1 MAISSPGIGSGLD
14 VNGIVSQLMALER
27 RPLQQLERQRSAV
40 QSELSAFGRLQGA
53 VATMRDAA
61 RRLADAA
68 TWTATTVSSSN
79 AAAVSATSNGSAP
92 PGSYSVTVA
101 RLAAAQTLA
110 MPTALP
116 SANDSLGS
124 GTLTITLGTWAANL
138 STFTPRAGS
147 TPVSVTI
154 AAGSSLAAVRDA
166 INAANAGVSASIVS
180 DASGAR
186 LALRSTSTG
195 IEHGFRIAVTD
206 DDGTHGD
213 ASGLSRLA
221 FDPPAGA
228 AQMTRTL
235 AAANAEATINGV
247 AVSSATNTLA
257 DVLDGLTLRLSQVT
271 TAPVDLAVA
280 RDSAAVRK
288 QITDFANAY
297 NELVRMLGELTSF
310 DAATRRAG
318 ALQGDSSAVGLMRQ
332 LRNLVGGQS
341 AASAAF
347 QRLADVGLEP
357 QRDGTLRVV
366 DSRLD
371 GALGRHDELRAF
383 FARDAVGTASDGFGV
398 LLRGFGDGAL
408 ASDGVFSTRREG
420 LQQRIQRSDQG
431 IARMEDRLQLVERR
445 LREQYTRLD
454 GQIAA
459 LSGLQSFVTQ
469 QLQMFNNNSNP
480 RR

>member
-1 MAISSPGIGSGLD
+1 MAISSPGVGSGLD

-27 RPLQQLERQRSAV
+27 RPLQQLERQRTEV
-40 QSELSAFGRLQGA
+40 QAELSAFGRLQGA

-61 RRLADAA
+61 RRLSDAP
-68 TWTATTVSSSN
+68 TWSATTVSSAN
-79 AAAVSATSNGSAP
+79 AAAVAATSTGSAP

-110 MPTALP
+110 LPTALP
-116 SANDSLGS
+116 TASDRLGS
-124 GTLTITLGTWAANL
+124 GTLTITLGTWAGNL
-138 STFTPRAGS
+138 ASFTPRAGS
-147 TPVSVTI
+147 TPASVTI
-154 AAGSSLAAVRDA
+154 AAGNDSLAAVRDA
-166 INAANAGVSASIVS
+166 INAANAGVSASIVN

-195 IEHGFRIAVTD
+195 AEHGFRISVAD
-206 DDGTHGD
+206 DDGAPAD
-213 ASGLSRLA
+213 AAGLSRLA
-221 FDPPAGA
+221 YDPAAGA

-235 AAANAEATINGV
+235 AAANAEATVNGV
-247 AVSSATNTLA
+247 PVSSATNTLT

-271 TAPVDLAVA
+271 TAPVDLTVA
-280 RDSAAVRK
+280 RDSAALRK
-288 QITDFANAY
+288 HITDFANAY
-297 NELVRMLGELTSF
+297 NELARLLGELTAF
-310 DAATRRAG
+310 DATTRRAG

-341 AASAAF
+341 AAGTAF
-347 QRLADVGLEP
+347 GRLADIGLEP
-357 QRDGTLRVV
+357 QRDGTLRVL

-383 FARDAVGTASDGFGV
+383 FARDDAGSASDGFGV
-398 LLRGFGDGAL
+398 LLRGFGDGVL
-408 ASDGVFSTRREG
+408 ASDGMLATRREG
-420 LQQRIQRSDQG
+420 LQRRIQRGDEG
-431 IARMEDRLQLVERR
+431 ISRMEERLQLVERR

-454 GQIAA
+454 SQVAA

-469 QLQMFNNNSNP
+469 QLQAFDNSNQ